1 MFRPARLVT
10 LAALGLL
17 VYMTFFATP
26 TGAHGAGGFDP
37 EELANR
43 QVAVWQS
50 IKAKEEFSL
59 YVNTVRMLREEH
71 RYTWY
76 KAAVAGWYLSRALF
90 EFSGLQTR
98 FERVLPDLEAAAT
111 IERDWHQAR
120 FDPALVARAQLT
132 WWATGKLA
140 NLNNLDNVG
149 PLAAQDLALRY
160 QVSTERMMTAAMLL
174 AQATELRDTP
184 TVDPNWRDI
193 TRVLLESDKALHNV
207 LTQTRA
213 RAMR

>member
-1 MFRPARLVT
+1 MFRPARLIV

-17 VYMTFFATP
+17 VYTAFYATP
-26 TGAHGAGGFDP
+26 QGAHGAGAFDP
-37 EELANR
+37 EELATR
-43 QVAVWQS
+43 QIAVWQS
-50 IKAKEEFSL
+50 VKAKEEFSL

-71 RYTWY
+71 QYTWY
-76 KAAVAGWYLSRALF
+76 KAGVAGWYLSRALY
-90 EFSGLQTR
+90 EFAGLQTR
-98 FERVLPDLEAAAT
+98 FERVLPDLEAAAA
-111 IERDWHQAR
+111 IERDWHQAK
-120 FDPALVARAQLT
+120 FDPALAARAQLT
-132 WWATGKLA
+132 WWVTSRTA
-140 NLNNLDNVG
+140 NLNSLDNVG

-174 AQATELRDTP
+174 AQATELRDAP

-207 LTQTRA
+207 LTQTRT